1 MNLTL
6 IKYLIKLFIFNL
18 IFSNFILADQFENWL
33 LDKKEM
39 ILGNEI
45 VQISFLSEFNSKSLQ
60 LSRQDSSYII
70 LYPKKNI
77 YQIQFLN
84 NIVYYDDKK
93 MDQYNN
99 SSKQLFRYK
108 PDKILV
114 AFINKLLSDK
124 FFKRSKYK
132 KIDDFYYFDA
142 MSIDEKDS
150 ILINKDFNV
159 IQYLNNEFS
168 YEFYNI
174 NIEVLN
180 QEMLEKELLYNII
193 DTSQVEIFN
202 FIK

>member
-33 LDKKEM
+33 LNKKEI

-45 VQISFLSEFNSKSLQ
+45 VKISFLSEFDSKSLQ
-60 LSRQDSSYII
+60 LNRKDSSYII
-70 LYPKKNI
+70 LCPKKNI
-77 YQIQFLN
+77 YQIKFLN
-84 NIVYYDDKK
+84 NIVYYDNKK

-108 PDKILV
+108 SDKILV
-114 AFINKLLSDK
+114 SVIDKLLSDK

-132 KIDDFYYFDA
+132 KINDFYYFDA
-142 MSIDEKDS
+142 ISIGKKDS

>member
-99 SSKQLFRYK
+99 SSKQLFR
-108 PDKILV
+108 
-114 AFINKLLSDK
+114 
-124 FFKRSKYK
+124 
-132 KIDDFYYFDA
+132 
-142 MSIDEKDS
+142 
-150 ILINKDFNV
+150 
-159 IQYLNNEFS
+159 
-168 YEFYNI
+168 
-174 NIEVLN
+174 
-180 QEMLEKELLYNII
+180 
-193 DTSQVEIFN
+193 
-202 FIK
+202 